1 MSEAYS
7 HIKKLIEVDDVNR
20 ANDLIALGWVLLG
33 VHQHSG
39 MKAGRAR
46 SYTVYVLGHTSD
58 DPPELVARDD
68 FDFDFDTSSLR

>member
-1 MSEAYS
+1 M
-7 HIKKLIEVDDVNR
+7 KKLVEIDDVNQ
-20 ANDLIALGWVLLG
+20 ANDLIASGWVLLG

-46 SYTVYVLGHTSD
+46 SYTVYVLGSASD
-58 DPPELVARDD
+58 DPPELAARDD